1 MAFTNAGLANPR
13 ESGYLCIMFLFQVN
27 SSLPHSFF
35 VLTTGT
41 LEAVFVVRSRSPWN
55 QSAGS
60 HQRILTVLRARLP
73 LSFLWPLPASVPS
86 PAPYRAVIGTHIW
99 VPAPGPQEGC
109 STAVEF
115 GRVPWSVGKTK
126 VVSLWPHSL
135 RPVEGFCSIPRT
147 VFFHTTLG
155 CWEGS
160 PLEPATLG
168 SNSSVVQVTIFSRKW
183 LPLLGY
189 FCKFW
194 TSNP

>member
-1 MAFTNAGLANPR
+1 MKSLSCLELPLHWLSQMLGWQTPVKAGTSA
-13 ESGYLCIMFLFQVN
+13 SCFYSKVN
-27 SSLPHSFF
+27 NSLPHSFF

-60 HQRILTVLRARLP
+60 HRRILTVLRARLP

-115 GRVPWSVGKTK
+115 GQVLWSVGKTK

-155 CWEGS
+155 C
-160 PLEPATLG
+160 
-168 SNSSVVQVTIFSRKW
+168 
-183 LPLLGY
+183 
-189 FCKFW
+189 
-194 TSNP
+194 